1 MSTNKVSSRNCM
13 LVAGGL
19 LGSNNWMHGQHVYG
33 NRVKTLQFVD
43 TLTSLCLLGMV
54 SCTIASGIQVVDT

>member
-1 MSTNKVSSRNCM
+1 M

-43 TLTSLCLLGMV
+43 TLTPLCLLGMV